1 MKTYTYCYQADSL
14 KEPIGQVTA
23 NNICEARILISEIK
37 QLDVASVERLF
48 EIKEKRNE
56 TRKTKN

>member
-1 MKTYTYCYQADSL
+1 MKTYTYCYQADAL
-14 KEPIGQVTA
+14 KEPIGRVTA
-23 NNICEARILISEIK
+23 NNICEARILVSKIK

-48 EIKEKRNE
+48 EIKESHDE